1 MSPDSAPSAA
11 NHTPSPGTPGEGGGE
26 GSAGSSNNPDNQQN
40 PHPALSRR
48 TGRGFNDAIVI
59 TGCSLTTSLGLDRE
73 STWQS
78 VLAAKSNFGPMSA
91 MESPLPPGKD
101 GSQSLDLPA
110 DFAADLPREARY
122 LRWTISAAIADAG
135 LTESMPY
142 DRSRCTILL
151 GTTLHGIRSGGDFLR
166 TGDFG
171 KLVNFPA
178 GATLKLAA
186 EGLPFGGAGLTIC
199 SACSSS
205 LGSIAMAV
213 TLLQTGQAD
222 CVIAGGYD
230 TISEYVYGGFNALR
244 LVAEGPLRPFSKDR
258 KGMKLA
264 EGYGIVI
271 LERAGDAAARGHSPI
286 AQILGWGES
295 ADAHHLT
302 QPHPEGDGAARAM
315 AAALR
320 RANLTPASIDMIAAH
335 ATGTPDN
342 DAGEFAALSRTFG
355 ADLPRVPVVGF
366 KSHLGHTLGGA
377 GAVELILSALALR
390 DQIVPACANITAA
403 DIEFAGLNVSVGNPK
418 PAKIRATLNTSLGF
432 GGANTCVVLSLPLP
446 SGERAGV
453 RGETSGDESLTL
465 ANPSPVNRDEANQ
478 RPLLIER
485 SAPHLTSPLR
495 GEGPD
500 APFAREVFITGVGVI
515 APGVVGREGLLH
527 RLQNPP
533 PAAALTEPIGD
544 AALEGLLN
552 ARRVRRLSDYV
563 KLQLASA
570 TLAIRDAGIG
580 ELGDLAAQFSA
591 ILGSAHGSANYSYN
605 YYEQIVREGVMGAN
619 PMLFAEGVPNA
630 GAAHISLMLGLK
642 GACQSVIGTR
652 TAGLDAL
659 ALAAARIASGEW
671 DRAIVGAGE
680 EEFDIVR
687 KAYQHCG
694 LACKGEPSG
703 AFAGD
708 GGFLCAGGAAAIV
721 LESKSAV
728 EARGGKPIGRITH
741 AGFVR
746 GDRKR
751 LASSLAELLK
761 RIDAPPAVMSSAA
774 GVWLD
779 QLEAAALSQAG
790 VKSVSSIAGY
800 IAETFSA
807 TPLMGIAAVLAAKR
821 LPRLLSYPTGLGSM
835 CPADGS
841 EKIDRFAALCSDP
854 TGIAS
859 GVNIMIL

>member
-1 MSPDSAPSAA
+1 MNLQKPSSAA
-11 NHTPSPGTPGEGGGE
+11 DHTPSPGTPGEGGGE
-26 GSAGSSNNPDNQQN
+26 GSASTPESAASSQQN
-40 PHPALSRR
+40 PHPALSRS
-48 TGRGFNDAIVI
+48 TGRGFPEPIVI
-59 TGCSLTTSLGLDRE
+59 TGTALATSLGLDRE

-101 GSQSLDLPA
+101 GAQALDLPS
-110 DFAADLPREARY
+110 DYAADLPREARY
-122 LRWTISAAIADAG
+122 LRWTIAAAMADAG
-135 LTESMPY
+135 LKSSVPY
-142 DRSRCTILL
+142 DPSRCTILL
-151 GTTLHGIRSGGDFLR
+151 GTTLHGIRSGGEFLR

-178 GATLKLAA
+178 GATIKLAT

-230 TISEYVYGGFNALR
+230 TISEYVYGGFSALR

-271 LERAGDAAARGHSPI
+271 LERVQGAAARGHTPI

-320 RANLTPASIDMIAAH
+320 RANLTPAGIDMVAAH

-355 ADLPRVPVVGF
+355 DDLPRIPVVGF

-403 DIEFAGLNVSVGNPK
+403 DIEFPNLNVSVGSPK

-432 GGANTCVVLSLPLP
+432 GGANTCVVL
-446 SGERAGV
+446 A
-453 RGETSGDESLTL
+453 
-465 ANPSPVNRDEANQ
+465 PSPGT
-478 RPLLIER
+478 P
-485 SAPHLTSPLR
+485 
-495 GEGPD
+495 GEGWGEGSAANSQPTPGSRQNPHP
-500 APFAREVFITGVGVI
+500 ALSRSTGRGFACDVFITGIGVI
-515 APGVVGREGLLH
+515 APGLVGREGLLH
-527 RLQNPP
+527 RLASPQ
-533 PAAALTEPIGD
+533 PAAALIQPIGE

-563 KLQLASA
+563 KLQLVAA

-580 ELGDLAAQFSA
+580 ELGELAAQFSA

-694 LACKGEPSG
+694 LAAKAEPSG
-703 AFAGD
+703 AFAGEN
-708 GGFLCAGGAAAIV
+708 GFLCAGGAAAIV
-721 LESKSAV
+721 LESQSAV
-728 EARGGKPIGRITH
+728 QARGGKPIGRITH

-746 GDRKR
+746 GDRNR
-751 LASSLAELLK
+751 LTTSIAELLK
-761 RIDAPPAVMSSAA
+761 QIDAPPAVLSSAA

-779 QLEAAALSQAG
+779 RLEADALSSAG

-800 IAETFSA
+800 VAETFSA
-807 TPLMGIAAVLAAKR
+807 TPLMGTAAVLAAR
-821 LPRLLSYPTGLGSM
+821 SLPRLLSYPTGLGSM
-835 CPADGS
+835 SAADGS
-841 EKIDRFAALCSDP
+841 QKLDRFAAICSDP

-859 GVNIMIL
+859 GVTIELA